1 MIVCV
6 SDVMHD
12 GVSLVGGL
20 CLYYTI
26 SARDLH
32 ALPAFVFVVL
42 LLPINS
48 DCASSAS
55 PRDQVSSV
63 LEVAFPIETG
73 DRLEYSELF
82 FALLLGHDISCG
94 YTSIIYQPAKDCTTS
109 LPSSVIAN

>member
-63 LEVAFPIETG
+63 LEMLLPIQACDDLKG
-73 DRLEYSELF
+73 LELF
-82 FALLLGHDISCG
+82 FALLLGHDDLRGVPLLYISPQK
-94 YTSIIYQPAKDCTTS
+94 IARS
-109 LPSSVIAN
+109 LCLPL